1 LKSEGTKDNSRALIR
16 TAFTPVYRGVQL
28 MGDLKSMTVPA
39 VLAVACLML
48 IPPVQSVAAGDV
60 LRVQGTQLLWGERPV
75 KLVGFSYYGAVADPD
90 LDIDGYL
97 DALAAHSI
105 TLTRIFLIDKWA
117 NGGDSYTP
125 FKVVNGKYDLT
136 QYDNTYFS
144 RLRHFVQGAERRG
157 IAVQIALFDRCGLQN
172 GPPERFGRS
181 PYNAANNVNGLLTAP
196 ARGYPD
202 FLQMDGTK
210 LGEIN
215 RALVNK
221 IVSEI
226 GDRGNVI
233 YEIMNEPI
241 FGWRDSV
248 EWHLWVARIL
258 RDAFEGRPGSK
269 VISACY
275 RDQRILDSPL
285 IDAVSTHHVRD
296 FNKVRNAVAR
306 IHASGKVAIV
316 SDDGDSWSMDNPQNC
331 VKAAEFALS
340 LGASFEHLSWPVTR
354 QGEDQ
359 EPPITGIDAFPTKAV
374 SALKGLG
381 RLAAQQKT
389 K

>member
-1 LKSEGTKDNSRALIR
+1 MKGVTFVGGWLLVMLLVQGAAAEG
-16 TAFTPVYRGVQL
+16 
-28 MGDLKSMTVPA
+28 
-39 VLAVACLML
+39 VLHA
-48 IPPVQSVAAGDV
+48 
-60 LRVQGTQLLWGERPV
+60 QGTQLLWGDRPM

-90 LDIDGYL
+90 LNIDGYL

-105 TLTRIFLIDKWA
+105 TLTRIFLVDKWA
-117 NGGDSYTP
+117 NGGNSYTP

-136 QYDNTYFS
+136 QYDDTYFA
-144 RLRHFVQGAERRG
+144 RLRDFVRGAERRG

-210 LGEIN
+210 LGDIN
-215 RALVNK
+215 RALLEKV
-221 IVSEI
+221 VSEI

-233 YEIMNEPI
+233 YEIMNEPV

-248 EWHLWVARIL
+248 KWHLWVARLL
-258 RDAFEGRPGSK
+258 RGAFKGKPGSK

-275 RDQRILDSPL
+275 LDPHILDSPL
-285 IDAVSTHHVRD
+285 IDAVSIHHVRD

-331 VKAAEFALS
+331 VKAAEFALA

-359 EPPITGIDAFPTKAV
+359 ELPIIGIEAFPHKAV

-381 RLAAQQKT
+381 TLAAQHR
-389 K
+389 